1 LRRGS
6 ARLSRY
12 RQPRPINFPPPDIDD
27 SIARSARRIVTHPRA
42 NNRSSRFRVSRHRS
56 LGIDWWDRLV
66 GSIGGI
72 DWWDRLVGSMG
83 GGIDGGDRLVGDAS
97 VRPES
102 RGAALRS
109 DRGRLMG
116 RF

>member
-1 LRRGS
+1 
-6 ARLSRY
+6 
-12 RQPRPINFPPPDIDD
+12 
-27 SIARSARRIVTHPRA
+27 
-42 NNRSSRFRVSRHRS
+42 
-56 LGIDWWDRLV
+56 V

-72 DWWDRLVGSMG
+72 DWWDRWVGSMGGIDG